1 MKSNKRALLSDRF
14 AYTLKNYYEMKLRIQ
29 REEINALKAELAK
42 LNDLKNAYK
51 SVMIFESQ
59 KEEVNKNE

>member
-1 MKSNKRALLSDRF
+1 
-14 AYTLKNYYEMKLRIQ
+14 MKLRIQ